1 MLKSSLLLKE
11 VAGPPP
17 YDNIDKAEAPNKTGL
32 PDLRYNIIID
42 PPPKVKPKPKSK
54 IPPNFDNAAHKYK
67 RPLRAETDKEII
79 RLLRVAP
86 AKNDGNKLIC
96 NLLDTSL
103 AENPS
108 YQALSYCWGDEHPT
122 VEIECDG
129 GPFFVTP
136 NLASA
141 LRAFRR
147 TDEPITI
154 WADAICINQG
164 DKEEKNHQVP
174 LMRRIYQQC
183 ASVLVWL
190 GNDTPKKSCRGAMQ
204 ILQTLADVARDSGTG
219 DVDIVR
225 LARERKLEEYG
236 LPHISHKDWKTIRD
250 MVERAWFGRT
260 WIIQEVVVSPLAMLY
275 CDDASLSWEDFQTGF
290 LLFATRLL
298 PHRLDAV
305 PNLLAYSQTVQ
316 LMATN
321 HLVMTNAK
329 SVDLLTVL
337 SNHIVALAT
346 NGIDKVYGLLG
357 LYEMAT
363 GHTPNIIFDYNHAI
377 ETVFTATAIDI
388 IQTSNHL
395 DILSVPRTAAWD
407 PERGM
412 PSWVPD
418 WADTGLGSSFS
429 FKSQSGEYALGFD
442 AAKAATV
449 KRHAVIDGSIL
460 RVSGH
465 KFKKITGVGEVMN
478 PYTEEDS
485 LAASLTASRI
495 RPISLLAQLLTT
507 WFAWEETIDYRSG
520 RTYPTGGTIKEA
532 YARTLVL
539 DHFNSGFTHTDI
551 ERLLESRK
559 FLGLDWSWIKIVGPR
574 TIGAIGWAENKLPF
588 FMSVH
593 LKDKKPG
600 QKPQFDSIALDQ
612 FTRMLFRR
620 MFLTEGGYIGVAPPQ
635 AREGDS
641 IFLVKGSRVPLVM
654 RPHKDD
660 TWELIGDCYVHGV
673 MHGEAFQED
682 ECAEIMII

>member
-1 MLKSSLLLKE
+1 MLKSSFLLKE
-11 VAGPPP
+11 VAGPPQ
-17 YDNIDKAEAPNKTGL
+17 YDDLDKTQAPGQTGL

-42 PPPKVKPKPKSK
+42 PPPKVKAKPKSK
-54 IPPNFDNAAHKYK
+54 TPPNFDNAAHKYK
-67 RPLRAETDKEII
+67 RPLTADTDKEII

-86 AKNDGNKLIC
+86 AKRQDDKLLCELI
-96 NLLDTSL
+96 DTSL

-122 VEIECDG
+122 VEIQCDG
-129 GPFFVTP
+129 GPFFITP
-136 NLASA
+136 NLACA

-183 ASVLVWL
+183 ANVVVWL
-190 GNDTPKKSCRGAMQ
+190 GNDTPKKSCRRGME
-204 ILQTLADVARDSGTG
+204 ILQTLAAVAKSFGG
-219 DVDIVR
+219 DFDLVR
-225 LARERKLEEYG
+225 LAREKKLEEHG

-260 WIIQEVVVSPLAMLY
+260 WIIQEVVVSPSAMLY
-275 CDDASLSWEDFQTGF
+275 CDDASLSWEDFQSGF

-321 HLVMTNAK
+321 HLVMTNPNA
-329 SVDLLTVL
+329 VDLLTVL

-363 GHTPNIIFDYNHAI
+363 GHTSNIIPDYNNTI
-377 ETVFTATAIDI
+377 ETVFTATATDI
-388 IQTSNHL
+388 IKTSDNL

-407 PERGM
+407 PKRGL
-412 PSWVPD
+412 PSWAPD
-418 WADTGLGSSFS
+418 FADTNLGSSFS
-429 FKSQSGEYALGFD
+429 FKSQSGEYAMGFD
-442 AAKAATV
+442 AANTTAV
-449 KRHAVIDGSIL
+449 PRHTVIDGSIL

-465 KFKKITGVGEVMN
+465 KFKTITGVGEVMN
-478 PYTEEDS
+478 PYSDEDS
-485 LAASLTASRI
+485 LTAARI
-495 RPISLLAQLLTT
+495 RPISLITRLLTT

-520 RTYPTGGTIKEA
+520 RAYPSGGTIKEA

-539 DHFNSGFTHTDI
+539 DQFNSGFTHEDI
-551 ERLLESRK
+551 EKLLETRK
-559 FLGLDWSWIKIVGPR
+559 FLMGLDWSWIKMVGPR
-574 TIGAIGWAENKLPF
+574 TIGAIKWTENKLPF
-588 FMSVH
+588 LMAVH

-600 QKPQFDSIALDQ
+600 EKFHFDSIALDQ

-620 MFLTEGGYIGVAPPQ
+620 MFLTEDGYIGVAPPQ
-635 AREGDS
+635 TREGDS

-654 RPHKDD
+654 RPHTDD
-660 TWELIGDCYVHGV
+660 KWQLIGDCYVHGV
-673 MHGEAFQED
+673 MHGEAFRED
-682 ECAEIMII
+682 ECAEIMIV